1 MSGEEAILNE
11 FKITST
17 GDFVDTINDRGSN
30 NISAEKMQR
39 LIALLPKY
47 NKCFL
52 SKFKQ
57 SNKLEDKFQVIME
70 YTILSELQPISSNQ
84 VDSADKDILEFLRT
98 YFVTWAT
105 LLKDEEIDH
114 WSRTLLYAG
123 LNKMLSKLDVRVF
136 GIDVTPLQ
144 NLCERNPN
152 STPMYWMLGDS
163 KEQGRRKNLFSSF
176 RQKLKIVKS
185 SKHYPLEHQAR
196 MIEQILAFL
205 EANPSKWEKLM
216 ASTTNLYKIA
226 KGGYNILSGG
236 AGFVEIFFGD
246 IDKIES
252 GISSVKDGWKG
263 VPKFKH
269 KKWHRKVLEM
279 EGLASECLNGNKS
292 FQDYTDR
299 IKDFQKKDGFVALC
313 YECTYHII
321 HLLESKDGDAQ
332 FKKSCSD
339 WTRERFKDATWHT
352 KAPGAFWAI
361 LDLHNALKSKQAAQ
375 NQLPDPLTLAAVN
388 TTEKQASAFKL
399 QYGQW
404 KKLEELKKGHYGEK
418 NNDVGAILLNLLK
431 EPLLRKKLA
440 EDEKMNEKI
449 KNELQQNY
457 INPKRDLKEHLE
469 PYLEYTRQFIDIEFK
484 NWLLKKESKSRV
496 MWICAG
502 PGMGKTVSMAHLAEK
517 FKDNIL
523 AVHFCSH
530 TRENS
535 RQAEKILLSLAHQLT
550 ERLPWYKEKV
560 YEELTKNGGT
570 EGGDAN
576 GNWDRFFRYPFRNK
590 FSETPNQ
597 KIVLLIDALD
607 EAKLEDANSSILR
620 ILRRRL
626 QDLPSWVGVAVSSR
640 PEVKVKE
647 ELDLYEPLKI
657 ECENKDNIA
666 DVRRYVEHELKER
679 NIADQGLHEY
689 TNIILEKAK
698 GMFLYA
704 NLVFKNNEDVFENIK
719 DKNLLKVLKSLPVKL
734 EAYYHSCFE
743 RAISEDEFQ
752 KDLLKDI
759 LEVTVAAQRELK
771 LWEITEIL
779 LHSRDRDYEASFEK
793 LFEPMFNRV
802 YNRLN
807 HKSVK
812 DYLVDNKAYKSGKLY
827 PYRINER
834 KGHHLFAEHL
844 WDNVL
849 RTFLGQLP
857 LKSIDNVK
865 PFDEQLK
872 LPKRWTNGEHP
883 ASSRGQALPNLKYA
897 VQHCGS
903 HATRGKCWR
912 VIEGYFTSLYLC
924 EIRVRLCPNTVSEF
938 VHACNVAI
946 VEAQKESRRQE
957 LAESIRVGPSCPS
970 YLLFKTILVGFIRVL
985 LQCLTN
991 QVRSKLQRKQK
1002 RTGCQTFRTNIN
1014 GRAATNLAV
1023 SIPPR

>member
-1 MSGEEAILNE
+1 M
-11 FKITST
+11 ST
-17 GDFVDTINDRGSN
+17 GEFVDTINDRGSN
-30 NISAEKMQR
+30 NVSAEKMQR
-39 LIALLPKY
+39 LIALLPEY
-47 NKCFL
+47 NKYFL

-57 SNKLEDKFQVIME
+57 SNKLKNKFQVIME
-70 YTILSELQPISSNQ
+70 YAKLSELQPISSNQ

-98 YFVTWAT
+98 YFVTWT
-105 LLKDEEIDH
+105 TILKDEELDH
-114 WSRTLLYAG
+114 LSRTLLYAG
-123 LNKMLSKLDVRVF
+123 LNKMLSVYMNSISLSPFHSRFKVEMFCRTLGLLLD
-136 GIDVTPLQ
+136 DETK
-144 NLCERNPN
+144 ERAYKSCPYTYKE
-152 STPMYWMLGDS
+152 SEFYSHVLGSLFQITMIMKKVLEDS
-163 KEQGRRKNLFSSF
+163 KQHGRRKKLFSGF
-176 RQKLKIVKS
+176 RQKLKRVKS
-185 SKHYPLEHQAR
+185 SKHYPLVHQAR

-205 EANPSKWEKLM
+205 QADPSKWEKLR
-216 ASTTNLYKIA
+216 AYAVNIYKIV
-226 KGGYNILSGG
+226 KGGHNILSGG
-236 AGFVEIFFGD
+236 AGFAQFFGD
-246 IDKIES
+246 LDKIED

-263 VPKFKH
+263 VPKFKR
-269 KKWHRKVLEM
+269 KKWYEKVMEM

-352 KAPGAFWAI
+352 KAPGAFWAL
-361 LDLHNALKSKQAAQ
+361 LDLHNALKSRQAAI
-375 NQLPDPLTLAAVN
+375 NQLKDPLTLAAVN
-388 TTEKQASAFKL
+388 ATEKQASAFELLYNK
-399 QYGQW
+399 W
-404 KKLEELKKGHYGEK
+404 KKLKELKKEYYGEK

-440 EDEKMNEKI
+440 EDETMNEKI

-469 PYLEYTRQFIDIEFK
+469 PYLENTRQFIDIDFK

-502 PGMGKTVSMAHLAEK
+502 PGMGKTVSMAHLADK

-535 RQAEKILLSLAHQLT
+535 RQTEKILLSLAHQLT

-560 YEELTKNGGT
+560 YEELSKNGGT

-576 GNWDRFFRYPFRNK
+576 GNWDRFFRYPFKNK
-590 FSETPNQ
+590 FNETPNQ

-743 RAISEDEFQ
+743 RVISEDEFQ
-752 KDLLKDI
+752 KDLLKVI
-759 LEVTVAAQRELK
+759 LEVTVSAQRELK
-771 LWEITEIL
+771 LWEITEML
-779 LHSRDRDYEASFEK
+779 LHSRDRDYEASFEN

-802 YNRLN
+802 YDRVEKIAGLLRSPPKRDYKWVIQLN

-872 LPKRWTNGEHP
+872 LPKRWTNNEHP

-912 VIEGYFTSLYLC
+912 VIEGYFTSLIC
-924 EIRVRLCPNTVSEF
+924 SRL
-938 VHACNVAI
+938 
-946 VEAQKESRRQE
+946 
-957 LAESIRVGPSCPS
+957 
-970 YLLFKTILVGFIRVL
+970 
-985 LQCLTN
+985 
-991 QVRSKLQRKQK
+991 
-1002 RTGCQTFRTNIN
+1002 
-1014 GRAATNLAV
+1014 
-1023 SIPPR
+1023 